1 VQKVF
6 SAELFT
12 SSEVWPLRPLR
23 AIAFLLLVEWL
34 QRHKQHGLAEPGIK
48 VHWRWVLYPTLIV
61 MCLAFFSLNAEF
73 IYFQF

>member
-1 VQKVF
+1 
-6 SAELFT
+6 
-12 SSEVWPLRPLR
+12 LR